1 MTIQEIELQTKDLA
15 GMEAFYHQVMELP
28 IARKTGDSISFIAG
42 QSVITFRLREGDR
55 SFYHFAFLIPENKLE
70 EAYQWV
76 TSRTS
81 VLPYNHASNIADFA
95 NWNAHAF
102 YFHDPQKN
110 ILEFIV
116 HHDLKNASD
125 APFSS
130 DAIIGL
136 CEIGI
141 TVDDVAEACQQ
152 FHEIYGV
159 PYFEKGPYMDDFA
172 VMGTEDCLLII
183 SATGRGWL
191 PTGQPAG
198 KYFLKTVLNIN
209 NRIHDISYNWW

>member
-1 MTIQEIELQTKDLA
+1 MTIQEIELQTQDLA
-15 GMEAFYHQVMELP
+15 SIETFYHQVLEMP
-28 IARKTGDSISFIAG
+28 ITQKTETSISFSAG
-42 QSVITFRLREGDR
+42 KSILTFRLNEQER
-55 SFYHFAFLIPENKLE
+55 SFYHFAFLIPENKVE

-76 TSRTS
+76 SARTK
-81 VLPYNHASNIADFA
+81 VLPYNNTSDIADFK

-116 HHDLKNASD
+116 HHDLENAS
-125 APFSS
+125 AQPFGINN
-130 DAIIGL
+130 IISI

-141 TVDDVAEACQQ
+141 TVDDVVEACVQ
-152 FHEIYGV
+152 FNKGYGV
-159 PYFEKGPYMDDFA
+159 PYFDKGPYMEDFA
-172 VMGTEDCLLII
+172 VMGEEDCLLII

-198 KYFLKTVLNIN
+198 KYFLKVVLNIN
-209 NRIHDISYNWW
+209 DSKREINFNWW